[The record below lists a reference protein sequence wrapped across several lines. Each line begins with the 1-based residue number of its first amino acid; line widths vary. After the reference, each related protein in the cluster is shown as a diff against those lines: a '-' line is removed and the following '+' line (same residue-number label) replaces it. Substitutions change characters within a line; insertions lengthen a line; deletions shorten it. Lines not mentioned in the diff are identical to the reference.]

1 MTLAA
6 LCHDLGHGPY
16 SHLFDRDFIKNRLG
30 MNWKHEKGSITMF
43 EDLLKKN
50 SITMKSINLED
61 EDKEFI
67 KALIKGDKKYN
78 INKPDKDKRPNYLFD
93 IVNNEKN
100 SIDVDKFDYFA
111 RDCYY
116 SGAKRLFDFSRLM
129 RLSRVMNDEIVYYY
143 KECYLVYDLFH
154 TRYSLHKTLYK
165 HCTVRAID
173 HMICDV
179 LEKADHYYNFKSAIN
194 ERNPEKYMRL
204 SDYIFHEIEH
214 SEDDKLAKSKEI
226 IKQIRERKF
235 YKFVDECLIK
245 LKNKE
250 NTNGDNIAE
259 IKENTKKDNMAE
271 IKIKEDIMDG
281 IIDCGATLNGANL
294 KREDVIIDWLSFDY
308 GKKDEN
314 PVKYVKFYNKN
325 DKEPKKIKK
334 NDVSYLLPIVYK
346 EEIVRIYLRTKGNE
360 KESELEKS
368 FNLIKVAFH
377 SFRKNAKNSGLIDE
391 EEEESSNESEDS
403 NINNGDDN
411 EKKSE
416 IGKKRPSTFNKTSIS
431 KKSKK

>member
-1 MTLAA
+1 
-6 LCHDLGHGPY
+6 
-16 SHLFDRDFIKNRLG
+16 
-30 MNWKHEKGSITMF
+30 MF

-67 KALIKGDKKYN
+67 KALIKGNRKYN

-129 RLSRVMNDEIVYYY
+129 RLSRIMNDEIVYYY
-143 KECYLVYDLFH
+143 KECYLVYDLFY
-154 TRYSLHKTLYK
+154 TRYSLHKTVYK
-165 HCTVRAID
+165 HRTVRAID
-173 HMICDV
+173 YMICDV

-194 ERNPEKYMRL
+194 ERNPEKYMQL

-214 SEDDKLAKSKEI
+214 LETD
-226 IKQIRERKF
+226 
-235 YKFVDECLIK
+235 
-245 LKNKE
+245 
-250 NTNGDNIAE
+250 
-259 IKENTKKDNMAE
+259 
-271 IKIKEDIMDG
+271 IKEDIMGG

-294 KREDVIIDWLSFDY
+294 KHED
-308 GKKDEN
+308 
-314 PVKYVKFYNKN
+314 
-325 DKEPKKIKK
+325 PKTIKK

-346 EEIVRIYLRTKGNE
+346 EEIVRIYLHTKGNK
-360 KESELEKS
+360 KESKLEKS

-377 SFRKNAKNSGLIDE
+377 SFRKNAKNSGLIE
-391 EEEESSNESEDS
+391 EEEKESSNESEDS

-411 EKKSE
+411 GKKSE
-416 IGKKRPSTFNKTSIS
+416 IGKKRLSSSNKMSIS

>member
-1 MTLAA
+1 MFNKYKTGILLSYYSQNSMDEKKLIKDPIHGYMEFENWALKFIDTPQFQRLRDIKQLGTAFYVFPGATHTRFEHSLGTAHLAYTLTKKLQGQQAETNNDERNLKCVTLAA

-30 MNWKHEKGSITMF
+30 LNWKHEKGSITMF

-50 SITMKSINLED
+50 SITMKSIDLED

-67 KALIKGDKKYN
+67 KALIKGDRKYN

-154 TRYSLHKTLYK
+154 TRYSLHKTVYK
-165 HCTVRAID
+165 HRTVRAID

-194 ERNPEKYMRL
+194 ECNPEKYMRL

-250 NTNGDNIAE
+250 NINGDNMAE

-271 IKIKEDIMDG
+271 IK
-281 IIDCGATLNGANL
+281 
-294 KREDVIIDWLSFDY
+294 
-308 GKKDEN
+308 
-314 PVKYVKFYNKN
+314 
-325 DKEPKKIKK
+325 
-334 NDVSYLLPIVYK
+334 
-346 EEIVRIYLRTKGNE
+346 
-360 KESELEKS
+360 
-368 FNLIKVAFH
+368 
-377 SFRKNAKNSGLIDE
+377 
-391 EEEESSNESEDS
+391 
-403 NINNGDDN
+403 
-411 EKKSE
+411 
-416 IGKKRPSTFNKTSIS
+416 
-431 KKSKK
+431 